1 MQGRA
6 GFVAALVAIMF
17 EVFGA
22 AHAEANLASRCRRY
36 CASAVNEC
44 SLQGEPRRRCRRRYL
59 RLCKFSG
66 FTACDL
72 TPATTT
78 TIAPPTTTTTYATT
92 STTFRA
98 TTTTSTIPGIP
109 NYAGTWSFY
118 GTLASNECG
127 LSADYSLSTT
137 VSIQQSGANL
147 TATAGALPHTL
158 YGQVTAGGFYLDTG
172 VFSDPSYPGCYGDV
186 RIEADGTGVHVTAA
200 LGIGVECG
208 TTSCVVAYSGSMT
221 L

>member
-1 MQGRA
+1 MQRRA

-59 RLCKFSG
+59 RLCKFRDGDTGACIGDAVPLCRRRYLRLCKFSG

-92 STTFRA
+92 S
-98 TTTTSTIPGIP
+98 
-109 NYAGTWSFY
+109 
-118 GTLASNECG
+118 
-127 LSADYSLSTT
+127 
-137 VSIQQSGANL
+137 
-147 TATAGALPHTL
+147 
-158 YGQVTAGGFYLDTG
+158 
-172 VFSDPSYPGCYGDV
+172 
-186 RIEADGTGVHVTAA
+186 
-200 LGIGVECG
+200 
-208 TTSCVVAYSGSMT
+208 
-221 L
+221 

>member
-6 GFVAALVAIMF
+6 GVVAALVAIMF

-59 RLCKFSG
+59 RLCKFNG

-98 TTTTSTIPGIP
+98 TTTTG
-109 NYAGTWSFY
+109 NGH
-118 GTLASNECG
+118 
-127 LSADYSLSTT
+127 T
-137 VSIQQSGANL
+137 VE
-147 TATAGALPHTL
+147 ALPLPET
-158 YGQVTAGGFYLDTG
+158 
-172 VFSDPSYPGCYGDV
+172 
-186 RIEADGTGVHVTAA
+186 
-200 LGIGVECG
+200 LGILKKYGVI
-208 TTSCVVAYSGSMT
+208 SVRQ
-221 L
+221 

>member
-6 GFVAALVAIMF
+6 GVVAALVAIMF

-78 TIAPPTTTTTYATT
+78 TTTITYATT
-92 STTFRA
+92 STT
-98 TTTTSTIPGIP
+98 TTTTLPRIAALT
-109 NYAGTWSFY
+109 GTWPFTWDGLTDLY
-118 GTLASNECG
+118 ALA
-127 LSADYSLSTT
+127 
-137 VSIQQSGANL
+137 
-147 TATAGALPHTL
+147 
-158 YGQVTAGGFYLDTG
+158 
-172 VFSDPSYPGCYGDV
+172 
-186 RIEADGTGVHVTAA
+186 
-200 LGIGVECG
+200 
-208 TTSCVVAYSGSMT
+208 
-221 L
+221 